1 MEGLELKTLWPRSE
15 SMLGGE
21 QQENKPR
28 NVNLA

>member
-15 SMLGGE
+15 SMLGA